1 MLSSAE
7 AREIEKNLRGLL
19 SYPPCKKYAEEILA
33 GNRYQRIEKSRY
45 TDDKKISDHY
55 ALIPTGQGLRELSA
69 LSPISRRIYDLIMRR
84 FLSIFYPPAVYDRL
98 SLRIECAGES
108 FLANSRSLRETGYLG
123 ILGDGEE
130 KEREGKESGEGKA
143 FGEELRKGQKLLL
156 RSLTLKEGE
165 TSPPKRYSSGSM
177 ILAMENAGNLIED
190 EELRAQIR
198 GSGIG
203 TSATRAAILTKLE
216 RIGYLKLQK
225 KTQLLFPTELGE
237 LVTAALRASIRQL
250 LNPELTAS
258 WEKGLSYVAEG
269 RITEEEYMAKL
280 DRFVRSKTNA
290 VKAMRL

>member
-1 MLSSAE
+1 
-7 AREIEKNLRGLL
+7 
-19 SYPPCKKYAEEILA
+19 
-33 GNRYQRIEKSRY
+33 
-45 TDDKKISDHY
+45 
-55 ALIPTGQGLRELSA
+55 
-69 LSPISRRIYDLIMRR
+69 
-84 FLSIFYPPAVYDRL
+84 
-98 SLRIECAGES
+98 
-108 FLANSRSLRETGYLG
+108 
-123 ILGDGEE
+123 
-130 KEREGKESGEGKA
+130 
-143 FGEELRKGQKLLL
+143 
-156 RSLTLKEGE
+156 
-165 TSPPKRYSSGSM
+165 
-177 ILAMENAGNLIED
+177 MENAGNLIED

-237 LVTAALRASIRQL
+237 LVTAVLRASIRQL

-269 RITEEEYMAKL
+269 RITEEEYMEKL